1 MSSTSNC
8 KSTEIRKKVLK
19 VTNQFLYRTERTK
32 IKYQVVNEN
41 TIFQTKVCKFLTST
55 PQKPNDE

>member
-8 KSTEIRKKVLK
+8 KRTEIRKKVLK

-32 IKYQVVNEN
+32 IKYQ
-41 TIFQTKVCKFLTST
+41 ISTKVCKFLTST